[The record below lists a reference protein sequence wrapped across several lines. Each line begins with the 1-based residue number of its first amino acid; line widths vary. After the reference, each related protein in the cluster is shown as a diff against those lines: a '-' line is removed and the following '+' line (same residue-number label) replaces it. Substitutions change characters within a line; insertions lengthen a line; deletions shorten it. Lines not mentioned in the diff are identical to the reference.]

1 MVGQAQQARQD
12 AGVLAVQGKLQH
24 ALHCINCAIENNPLD
39 PSFFLFRYWGGGG
52 MLSWVPGPALPQM
65 CCVISGAP
73 LTLPRSQFP
82 HLVPKGLSLLSIRT
96 EESWE
101 VISATAS
108 GEGAGSSLLTWESWT
123 PRPAEQFILGD
134 SAQPSPVKEA

>member
-1 MVGQAQQARQD
+1 
-12 AGVLAVQGKLQH
+12 
-24 ALHCINCAIENNPLD
+24 
-39 PSFFLFRYWGGGG
+39 

-65 CCVISGAP
+65 CYVISGEP

-108 GEGAGSSLLTWESWT
+108 EEGAGSSLLTWESWT